1 MKNVFLTI
9 GAVILVAIIAC
20 GIVVISSVMMKTSD
34 SDSDPDGDGVAQT
47 AIEDIYSEED

>member
-34 SDSDPDGDGVAQT
+34 SDPDGDGVAQT